1 MSQAILYPVK
11 TLFERK
17 PSHRCCSAFA
27 SDAYAKAA
35 RRYSFKTGTFEGSQ
49 GRVLALKKTVLT
61 MRICGSCDYRDPGS
75 SALAGFRYRV
85 GRPMGFG
92 HLVRFPAPL
101 LGSHLSSSSFENDVL
116 LLSDLKASQPTASG
130 HAVYDPKKSS
140 TAQEVPGC
148 TWKIS
153 YGDGSS
159 AGGVVYKDDLKI
171 GDLHCSEQGIEV
183 AQKLSSAFLNGEGSD
198 GLLGLAWPQINT
210 AHPQQKTP
218 MQNMMEKSITNQGLF
233 TVCLKHDTDGKGFYS
248 FGTICA
254 EEAGVSEKD
263 IAYTPIDNKEGDEE
277 IELSENV
284 AIADTGTTLAL
295 VSEALTTALYSKI
308 PGAILDRSQGGYVYP
323 ADAEVPDIKLAV
335 GKSLAYGP
343 PDKGMVFGGSS
354 LEGTIHLTSDP
365 PLPIPYS
372 KTKHQDALCHCRAGA
387 VVLGATVAE
396 ARSVASSPRRHVEKV
411 MKRSNA
417 HETRVEIERLS
428 FTTPSRLSKRSK
440 LANED
445 WNNTASSPE
454 DKSTPTHGIDPSSH
468 TAPSET
474 HTRATENSAFVDR
487 TVVSNPAEA
496 LPNNVIWT
504 IEKKTGQESSKSG
517 ASQFTI
523 IPVVPGAKKIKEKK
537 AAPVTSNGGAEYI
550 IIPQADSSTTQND
563 DSASTTTLLRAIE
576 NYREAVAEQKMD
588 SANDSEQPVQNHE
601 FRKTNTESSEFSS
614 PPTDFRTVQ
623 TSDDSQA

>member
-1 MSQAILYPVK
+1 HNQDHSLCIYSAISTFPIQSGSALYLYPIQK
-11 TLFERK
+11 QNIKMR
-17 PSHRCCSAFA
+17 FA
-27 SDAYAKAA
+27 
-35 RRYSFKTGTFEGSQ
+35 
-49 GRVLALKKTVLT
+49 
-61 MRICGSCDYRDPGS
+61 I
-75 SALAGFRYRV
+75 
-85 GRPMGFG
+85 
-92 HLVRFPAPL
+92 
-101 LGSHLSSSSFENDVL
+101 
-116 LLSDLKASQPTASG
+116 
-130 HAVYDPKKSS
+130 
-140 TAQEVPGC
+140 
-148 TWKIS
+148 
-153 YGDGSS
+153 
-159 AGGVVYKDDLKI
+159 
-171 GDLHCSEQGIEV
+171 V
-183 AQKLSSAFLNGEGSD
+183 A
-198 GLLGLAWPQINT
+198 
-210 AHPQQKTP
+210 
-218 MQNMMEKSITNQGLF
+218 
-233 TVCLKHDTDGKGFYS
+233 
-248 FGTICA
+248 
-254 EEAGVSEKD
+254 
-263 IAYTPIDNKEGDEE
+263 
-277 IELSENV
+277 
-284 AIADTGTTLAL
+284 
-295 VSEALTTALYSKI
+295 
-308 PGAILDRSQGGYVYP
+308 
-323 ADAEVPDIKLAV
+323 
-335 GKSLAYGP
+335 
-343 PDKGMVFGGSS
+343 
-354 LEGTIHLTSDP
+354 
-365 PLPIPYS
+365 
-372 KTKHQDALCHCRAGA
+372 AGA

-474 HTRATENSAFVDR
+474 HTRATENSGSKDKKSHHKSHRKERVVSSHPAFVDR

-537 AAPVTSNGGAEYI
+537 AAPVPSNGGAEYI
-550 IIPQADSSTTQND
+550 IIPVKPTKPAADALPADSPIAELIQQADSSTTQND

-588 SANDSEQPVQNHE
+588 SANDSEQPVQKSRVSKN
-601 FRKTNTESSEFSS
+601 KSSKSTKKSQKNDDTCDPDPDTESSEFSS